1 MDRNE
6 IERKELLYVAL
17 GESISNWAET
27 EALIAVVGAMLLG
40 TTADKAGLVFY
51 SIPSFYSWLTI
62 IDELFIIDTQFAK
75 MKPAWG
81 EIAETLKKL
90 NDTRVRLAH
99 HSSKRPEGR
108 GGVPALRPISIDAR
122 SKSKKY
128 APMEVDEIVNFIAR
142 LDPVY
147 RKLSALIL
155 EMIPIYRASQPPS
168 L

>member
-1 MDRNE
+1 MDKDE
-6 IERKELLYVAL
+6 IERKEFLYVAL
-17 GESISNWAET
+17 GESISIWAET

-40 TTADKAGLVFY
+40 TSYEKAGLVFY
-51 SIPSFYSWLTI
+51 SIPNFYSWLTI
-62 IDELFIIDTQFAK
+62 IDELFIIDERFDK

-108 GGVPALRPISIDAR
+108 GMVPALRPISIDVR
-122 SKSKKY
+122 SKSKKH
-128 APMEVDEIVNFIAR
+128 APMEVEQIVDFIRR
-142 LDPVY
+142 LSPVY
-147 RKLSALIL
+147 EKLAALL
-155 EMIPIYRASQPPS
+155 REMTPIYRASRTAS